1 MAISDD
7 GRVRTKDDEKEEKY
21 QDLARDIRKMWG
33 VKKDKGNTHSS
44 GGSGEKLIP
53 LRLKENPRTIGV
65 DTPIELIQRCVL
77 LASAR
82 ILLEM

>member
-1 MAISDD
+1 M
-7 GRVRTKDDEKEEKY
+7 RTKEDEKEEKY

-33 VKKDKGNTHSS
+33 VRTKVIPIVVGAVGKI
-44 GGSGEKLIP
+44 LIP
-53 LRLKENPRTIGV
+53 LSLKENPRIIGV